1 MSPPQLP
8 LLPPVAPLPEL
19 LKVLVGP
26 PVNDVILTPS
36 TVVPDDKVYIDD
48 TPKLS
53 ARTYASL
60 IITPAISLEKQK
72 VLVAEFNIYLTEKR
86 KNYNSLFL
94 TNYRESKSSARKRIS
109 FELVYNIVQYILER

>member
-1 MSPPQLP
+1 M
-8 LLPPVAPLPEL
+8 
-19 LKVLVGP
+19 
-26 PVNDVILTPS
+26 LTRS
-36 TVVPDDKVYIDD
+36 SLCHHQKSNQINLSVVPDDKVYIDD

-72 VLVAEFNIYLTEKR
+72 VLVAEFNTYLTEKR